1 MSRHMLLVRN
11 SDVPG
16 VIGRVGTY
24 LGEIGINIANM
35 AVGQSP
41 ETGSAAMMGLSL
53 DKALSEEQ
61 MEQFRALDGVEEAQ
75 QVELAISH

>member
-1 MSRHMLLVRN
+1 MLLVRN

-16 VIGRVGTY
+16 VIGRVGTF
-24 LGEIGINIANM
+24 LGEAGINIANM

-53 DKALSEEQ
+53 DRALDDEQ
-61 MEQFRALDGVEEAQ
+61 MDRFRALEGVKEAR
-75 QVELAISH
+75 QVELPL